1 MYLIQHGRRVCK
13 AQRPLCEQCVMA
25 WGCPT
30 KPKLERAKAKSA
42 SAKRKPTAAKRKPKA

>member
-30 KPKLERAKAKSA
+30 KPKLERAKAKA
-42 SAKRKPTAAKRKPKA
+42 AVRKTTAAKRKPKA